1 MKPILCL
8 KTLGF
13 LLLNALAVSA
23 ALYHD
28 IAELPST
35 KYDFVIIGGGTAG
48 SVLANRL
55 TENVNWSVLVVEAGP
70 SNEGALRTQVP
81 FFASLPGP
89 SNPYDYN
96 YTTTPQAG
104 LDGRPIF
111 FARGFIL
118 GGSSSVNGLLYS
130 RGTADDFDRYANVTG
145 DSGWSWE
152 AIQPYIFKN
161 EKLVLPADGH
171 NTTGQ
176 FDPRV
181 HSLTG
186 INSVSLPGYS
196 QSIDE
201 RVIAASEELGGEFA
215 FNLDFNSGNQ
225 LGLGWAQ
232 VTVTTQGNRSSAA
245 TSYLAPDFMAR
256 PNLHV
261 LVNTRVAKIF
271 PTSEGSLELRGV
283 EFTQSVNGKAL
294 FHFTM
299 TSCSEQGSLGPRTR
313 VSAKKEVLLCAGSI
327 GTPQILQ
334 LSGIGNATQLSSP
347 AFNITPILDLP
358 AVGQNLSDHI
368 RIGINFPVNSN
379 DTFDDIARNETLRAD
394 LLARWMQGGGGPL
407 VDTFMN
413 HMIFFRLDE
422 VVESMGDAFEDPA
435 PGLNSGH
442 IEMGV
447 SNGLIGAPLPAI
459 GHFIGITSRIIS
471 PTSRG
476 SVTISTTNPFS
487 APLIDPAYLTT
498 DFDIVCVRESVRKAV
513 KFLSASVWD
522 GYVLSMEALGAD
534 GVPVNLENATDAEI
548 DAFVRGLTGSGAHV
562 VSTAAMSAV
571 DSGWGVVGP
580 DLRVKGAKG
589 LRVVD
594 ASVFP
599 FVPSAHTQAPV
610 YIIAERAADLIKD
623 AWVGF

>member
-1 MKPILCL
+1 MEPILCL
-8 KTLGF
+8 KALGL

-35 KYDFVIIGGGTAG
+35 EYDFIIIGGGTAG

-55 TENVNWSVLVVEAGP
+55 TENANWSVLVVEAGP
-70 SNEGALRTQVP
+70 SNDGVLRTQVP
-81 FFASLPGP
+81 FFATLPYFATL
-89 SNPYDYN
+89 SNPYDFN

-104 LDGRPIF
+104 LRGRPVPYP
-111 FARGFIL
+111 RGFIL
-118 GGSSSVNGLLYS
+118 GGSSSINGLLYT

-161 EKLVLPADGH
+161 EKFVLPPDGH

-245 TSYLAPDFMAR
+245 TSYLASEYVAR

-261 LVNTRVAKIF
+261 LMNTRVAKVF
-271 PTSEGSLELRGV
+271 PMSEGDLELRGV
-283 EFTQSVNGKAL
+283 EFTQTVNGRAPV
-294 FHFTM
+294 HFTIA
-299 TSCSEQGSLGPRTR
+299 SYSER
-313 VSAKKEVLLCAGSI
+313 GSI

-334 LSGIGNATQLSSP
+334 LSGIGNATQLSSQ
-347 AFNITPILDLP
+347 ALNITPILDLP

-368 RIGINFPVNSN
+368 IIGMSFLVNSN
-379 DTFDDIARNETLRAD
+379 DTFDDISRNETFRAD
-394 LLARWMQGGGGPL
+394 LLVRWMQGEGPL
-407 VDTFMN
+407 VNTFMN
-413 HMIFFRLDE
+413 HMIFVRMDA

-435 PGLNSGH
+435 PGLSSGH
-442 IEMGV
+442 VEMGV
-447 SNGLIGAPLPAI
+447 SNGLFGAPLPAT
-459 GHFIGITSRIIS
+459 GHFISITTRVIS
-471 PTSRG
+471 PTS
-476 SVTISTTNPFS
+476 
-487 APLIDPAYLTT
+487 
-498 DFDIVCVRESVRKAV
+498 
-513 KFLSASVWD
+513 
-522 GYVLSMEALGAD
+522 
-534 GVPVNLENATDAEI
+534 
-548 DAFVRGLTGSGAHV
+548 
-562 VSTAAMSAV
+562 
-571 DSGWGVVGP
+571 
-580 DLRVKGAKG
+580 
-589 LRVVD
+589 
-594 ASVFP
+594 
-599 FVPSAHTQAPV
+599 
-610 YIIAERAADLIKD
+610 
-623 AWVGF
+623 